1 MLKSQRLPDKFTLE
15 IFNLLQVG
23 CNRVSYLCGKM
34 KRKESMRRMSK
45 LLLIFSVLMLT
56 GIFCFGQ
63 EELDCEKILDREPY
77 FVRHKSGEKDLA
89 LKRDIEILKRCG
101 NFDPVDSA
109 FLKGAMLGTL
119 MLQEV
124 RAGKPA
130 TYRTIVNFFRDF
142 RKTPEYKDFS
152 YGLSMYRKL
161 GGKKVNLKDWETDKE
176 LFVRMG
182 FTVNDL
188 EDFKNFIAQ
197 PEHSE
202 LTYMQAFSQYMSEIE
217 AMRVDK

>member
-1 MLKSQRLPDKFTLE
+1 MKIKSTGML
-15 IFNLLQVG
+15 
-23 CNRVSYLCGKM
+23 
-34 KRKESMRRMSK
+34 MSK
-45 LLLIFSVLMLT
+45 YLLVFVVLIFTGFSGVAQGLT
-56 GIFCFGQ
+56 
-63 EELDCEKILDREPY
+63 DCEKILDQEPY
-77 FVRHKSGEKDLA
+77 FVRHKSGAQDQA

-109 FLKGAMLGTL
+109 FLKGPMLGTL

-130 TYRTIVNFFRDF
+130 TYRTIINFFSNF
-142 RKTPEYKDFS
+142 RKTAEYKDFS

-161 GGKKVNLKDWETDKE
+161 GGKKVSLTDWETDKE

-188 EDFKNFIAQ
+188 EDFKIFITQ
-197 PEHSE
+197 KEHSS

>member
-1 MLKSQRLPDKFTLE
+1 
-15 IFNLLQVG
+15 
-23 CNRVSYLCGKM
+23 M
-34 KRKESMRRMSK
+34 KR
-45 LLLIFSVLMLT
+45 T
-56 GIFCFGQ
+56 GIFLALVFMSFSGFAQ
-63 EELDCEKILDREPY
+63 EVTDCEKILDQEPY
-77 FVRHKSGEKDLA
+77 FVKHKSGEQDLA

-109 FLKGAMLGTL
+109 FLKGPMLGVL

-130 TYRTIVNFFRDF
+130 TYRTIVNFFSNF
-142 RKTPEYKDFS
+142 RKTAEYKDFS

-161 GGKKVNLKDWETDKE
+161 GGKKVNLKDWEQDKE

-188 EDFKNFIAQ
+188 EDFKTFIGR
-197 PEHSE
+197 PEHSS
-202 LTYMQAFSQYMSEIE
+202 LSYLQAFSQYMSEIE